1 MNLGGG
7 KSPGL
12 DEPEINLVSLV
23 DVVFCLIIF
32 LVVTTSFNR
41 HSGLKLQ
48 LPQANAPASAQQVA
62 PVSVTIDAEGH
73 YYVGKE
79 QVAAR
84 DVASLRA
91 AIARSAGTR
100 RDLPVVLMVDA
111 RTQHQAVV
119 TAMEALGELG
129 FEKLSIATAP
139 VPQR

>member
-1 MNLGGG
+1 MNFGGG
-7 KSPGL
+7 RSSI
-12 DEPEINLVSLV
+12 DEPEINLISLV
-23 DVVFCLIIF
+23 DVLFCTIIF

-48 LPQANAPASAQQVA
+48 LPQAGAPATAQQVS

-73 YYVGKE
+73 YFVGKDE
-79 QVAAR
+79 VPER
-84 DVASLRA
+84 DLASLRE

-100 RDLPVVLMVDA
+100 RDLPVVLSVDA

-129 FEKLSIATAP
+129 FERLTIATAP
-139 VPQR
+139 ETKR

>member
-1 MNLGGG
+1 MNLG
-7 KSPGL
+7 SNRQTI
-12 DEPEINLVSLV
+12 DEPEINLISLV

-48 LPQANAPASAQQVA
+48 LPQADAAATAQKVA
-62 PVSVTIDAEGH
+62 TVSVTIDAEGH

-79 QVAAR
+79 AVAQR

-91 AIARSAGTR
+91 AIQRVAGNR
-100 RDLPVVLMVDA
+100 RDLPVVLTADA

-129 FEKLSIATAP
+129 FQRLSIATAP
-139 VPQR
+139 EPHR

>member
-1 MNLGGG
+1 MNFGGG
-7 KSPGL
+7 RSTI
-12 DEPEINLVSLV
+12 DEPEINLISLV

-48 LPQANAPASAQQVA
+48 LPQAGAQPTAQQVA
-62 PVSVTIDAEGH
+62 PVTVTIDSEGH
-73 YYVGKE
+73 YYVGNV
-79 QVAAR
+79 QVADR
-84 DVASLRA
+84 DIVNLKS
-91 AIARSAGTR
+91 AIAHAAGNR
-100 RDLPVVLMVDA
+100 RDLPVVLSVDA

-139 VPQR
+139 ETRK

>member
-1 MNLGGG
+1 MKFGGG
-7 KSPGL
+7 RSSI
-12 DEPEINLVSLV
+12 DEPEINLISLV

-48 LPQANAPASAQQVA
+48 LPQAGAPSTAQQIS
-62 PVSVTIDAEGH
+62 PVTITIDAEGH
-73 YYVGKE
+73 FYVGKDE
-79 QVAAR
+79 VPER

-91 AIARSAGTR
+91 AIERVAGDR
-100 RDLPVVLMVDA
+100 RDLPVVLSADA

-129 FEKLSIATAP
+129 FEKLSIATTP
-139 VPQR
+139 ETKR

>member
-1 MNLGGG
+1 MNFGGG
-7 KSPGL
+7 RRVI
-12 DEPEINLVSLV
+12 DEPEINLISLV

-48 LPQANAPASAQQVA
+48 LPQAGAAPTAQQVS
-62 PVSVTIDAEGH
+62 PLTVTIDAEGH
-73 YYVGKE
+73 YYIGKD
-79 QVAAR
+79 QVPER
-84 DVASLRA
+84 DINSLREAIRRA
-91 AIARSAGTR
+91 AGER
-100 RDLPVVLMVDA
+100 RDLPVVLTVDA

-139 VPQR
+139 ETKR

>member
-1 MNLGGG
+1 MNFGGG
-7 KSPGL
+7 RYAI
-12 DEPEINLVSLV
+12 DEPEINLISLV

-48 LPQANAPASAQQVA
+48 LPQAGAPATAQQVSQVA
-62 PVSVTIDAEGH
+62 VTIDAEGH

-79 QVAAR
+79 QVPER

-91 AIARSAGTR
+91 AIARSAGSR
-100 RDLPVVLMVDA
+100 RDLPVLLTVDA
-111 RTQHQAVV
+111 RAQHQSVV

-129 FEKLSIATAP
+129 FDKLSIATAP
-139 VPQR
+139 ETKR

>member
-1 MNLGGG
+1 MKFGGSG
-7 KSPGL
+7 PGL

-48 LPQANAPASAQQVA
+48 LPQANAPQSAQQVA
-62 PVSVTIDAEGH
+62 KVSITIDAEGH
-73 YYVGKE
+73 YYVG
-79 QVAAR
+79 QQQIASR
-84 DVASLRA
+84 DLASLRA
-91 AIARSAGTR
+91 AITRAAGSR
-100 RDLPVVLMVDA
+100 RDLPVVLTVDA

-139 VPQR
+139 ETKR